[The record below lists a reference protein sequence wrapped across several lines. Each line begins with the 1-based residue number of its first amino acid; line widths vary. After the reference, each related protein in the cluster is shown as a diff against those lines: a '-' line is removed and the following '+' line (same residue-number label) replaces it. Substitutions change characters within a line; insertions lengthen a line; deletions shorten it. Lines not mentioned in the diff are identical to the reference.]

1 MARNKSKRDLKFKPK
16 FKSFVP
22 IDKDAQTITLL
33 HEEIEAIYLMD
44 YKNLYQED
52 AATSMG
58 VSRTTFSRIIKSAR
72 TKLATA
78 LVNGKKIQI
87 QDEKKELCVAFICDD
102 KENFHH
108 LSIRNEFL
116 VFVKLDESCIKE
128 IEITTNP
135 IYNSDEKPVHV
146 LPELFSSKGINYF
159 LGSDIGEGLKNSLLT
174 KGIFTISKE
183 FIKKD
188 ELKAFLHSYM

>member
-52 AATSMG
+52 AAISMG

-78 LVNGKKIQI
+78 LINGKKIQI
-87 QDEKKELCVAFICDD
+87 QDEKKELCIAFICEDE
-102 KENFHH
+102 KNYNQ

-116 VFVKLDESCIKE
+116 VFVKTDEQNVKDVEIIK
-128 IEITTNP
+128 NP
-135 IYNSDEKPVHV
+135 IYNSNEKPTHI
-146 LPELFSSKGINYF
+146 LPELLSSKGVNYF
-159 LGSDIGEGLKNSLLT
+159 IGSDVGEGLKNSLLT